1 MSKTRNLKVMKY
13 VHDVYNNNSTTNPD
27 VEHIFLRGD
36 FSCMHDLFT
45 ATSSTPKMLL
55 YQNHTNYHHFH
66 SKNLQNVQ
74 NQQGFQGFSD
84 QDLGKY
90 LCYLSNQT
98 TRGL

>member
-1 MSKTRNLKVMKY
+1 MKTHNLKKSDEI
-13 VHDVYNNNSTTNPD
+13 HDVDTNNNNSTNPD

-45 ATSSTPKMLL
+45 ATSLAPKML

-90 LCYLSNQT
+90 L
-98 TRGL
+98 